1 MPSFVILCVG
11 RVGSEHLVSLL
22 DSHPD
27 ITCFSEL
34 FAPAWA
40 VEYQG
45 GTLSVPHFA
54 ETAHEHPLGYWQELT
69 KGLATPV
76 NGLKLPGS
84 SIDAHPDAAELI
96 ANPEVRIIR
105 LTRRNRLAQYV
116 SVYLALDSGVWHSTQ
131 GGYGKDKIRVN
142 VRDCLA
148 GLDQIAQQE
157 AALDE
162 LARGRNVFELAY
174 EELVRGQ
181 RMDEL
186 QAFLGVRP
194 RKLASRYERL
204 RARPISEVIE
214 NLDELT
220 AALAGTPYAADL
232 SETAQ

>member
-1 MPSFVILCVG
+1 MPSFAILCVG

-27 ITCFSEL
+27 ITCFSEP

-40 VEYQG
+40 IEYQR

-54 ETAHEHPLGYWQELT
+54 ETPHERPLSYWQELT
-69 KGLATPV
+69 KGLDTPV

-84 SIDAHPDAAELI
+84 SIDAHPHAAELI
-96 ANPEVRIIR
+96 ADPEVRVIR

-116 SVYLALDSGVWHSTQ
+116 SVYLVLESGVWHSTQ
-131 GGYGKDKIRVN
+131 GAYGKDKIRVN
-142 VRDCLA
+142 VRECLT

-157 AALDE
+157 TELDE
-162 LARGRNVFELAY
+162 LAHGHSVFELAY
-174 EELVRGQ
+174 EELVGGQ
-181 RMDEL
+181 RIAEL

-194 RKLASRYERL
+194 RKLASRYQRL
-204 RARPISEVIE
+204 RARPLSEVVE
-214 NLDELT
+214 NFDELT

-232 SETAQ
+232 GETTP